1 MKKFEAVGCLFFWRR
16 TDNGFLEA
24 ATGLGKCVC
33 GEKSLINFFFM
44 AIDRLEKRLL
54 LHGIVFWLCHGGCRA
69 SGKCIYDKKLFV
81 VHPFFVVI
89 FFRNV
94 DALWLLHC
102 KGPLAFSFWFSVP
115 KDSQSSNWGTE
126 VIFKSRLCDSN
137 PGANPCSGG
146 FLALCWLVW
155 LLVLCCR
162 CPIADWQN
170 ILSLLHPSQPSDIL
184 AYRASIDASQIF
196 QNTQVTSNKMVHK
209 KRHHF
214 LAQFSIPFY
223 MVLSVLLSMFIRV
236 LTQETT

>member
-1 MKKFEAVGCLFFWRR
+1 MKKFEVVGCLFFWRR

-33 GEKSLINFFFM
+33 GEKSLINFFFFM

-81 VHPFFVVI
+81 VHPFFRCDF

-94 DALWLLHC
+94 NALWLFEAPLHFLFGYLFR
-102 KGPLAFSFWFSVP
+102 KTDRTPI
-115 KDSQSSNWGTE
+115 WGTE

-146 FLALCWLVW
+146 F
-155 LLVLCCR
+155 
-162 CPIADWQN
+162 
-170 ILSLLHPSQPSDIL
+170 
-184 AYRASIDASQIF
+184 
-196 QNTQVTSNKMVHK
+196 
-209 KRHHF
+209 
-214 LAQFSIPFY
+214 
-223 MVLSVLLSMFIRV
+223 
-236 LTQETT
+236 